1 MTEKD
6 SPHREPAGVVPDS
19 CSCCQ
24 QYIPSSDTLL
34 QEFDT
39 HMPADRS
46 RIENPSWFFWW
57 PEGSVVNEA
66 ASTGIA
72 LESAAAAGMATR
84 PHQSNGRWTVLGRLV
99 SRAEH

>member
-1 MTEKD
+1 MTAKD

-39 HMPADRS
+39 HMPENRS

-57 PEGSVVNEA
+57 PEVSVLRDA
-66 ASTGIA
+66 ASTEIA
-72 LESAAAAGMATR
+72 LESAAVAGMASR
-84 PHQSNGRWTVLGRLV
+84 PDATNGRWTVLGRFA
-99 SRAEH
+99 SKAEH